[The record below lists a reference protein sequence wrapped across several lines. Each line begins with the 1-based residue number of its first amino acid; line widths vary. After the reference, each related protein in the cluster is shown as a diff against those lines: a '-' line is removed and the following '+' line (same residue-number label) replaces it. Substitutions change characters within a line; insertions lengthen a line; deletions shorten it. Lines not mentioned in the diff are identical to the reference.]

1 MPAEKLKKY
10 LDESGVEYIEIN
22 HPREYTAQQVAAV
35 SHIPGGEMAKTVM
48 IKIKDKLAMAVL
60 PASFRV
66 DFHLLREVIGTD
78 EVELAREH
86 EFQTLFPDCDIGA
99 MPPFGNLYDLEV
111 YVAEKLTEGEMIAF
125 NACTHTDLIRMSYK
139 DYESLVKPKI
149 IRFAMT

>member
-10 LDESGVEYIEIN
+10 LDENGVEYTEIN

-35 SHIPGGEMAKTVM
+35 SHIPGAEMAKTVM
-48 IKIKDKLAMAVL
+48 VKIKDRLAMAVL

-66 DFHLLREVIGTD
+66 DFPLLREVIGTD

-86 EFQTLFPDCDIGA
+86 EFQNLFPDCDVGA
-99 MPPFGNLYDLEV
+99 MPPFGNLYNMDV

-125 NACTHTDLIRMSYK
+125 NACTHTALIRMSYK
-139 DYESLVKPKI
+139 DYARLVKPQI